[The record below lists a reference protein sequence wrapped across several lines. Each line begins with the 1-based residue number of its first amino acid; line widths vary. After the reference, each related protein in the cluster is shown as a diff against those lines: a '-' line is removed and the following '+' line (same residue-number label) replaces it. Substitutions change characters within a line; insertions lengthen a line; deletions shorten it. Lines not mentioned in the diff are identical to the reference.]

1 MICELNC
8 QEIWISVYF
17 FYLEIQ
23 EIRNL
28 KKNQNLKDLVSFG
41 VLNNVEISNENNS
54 YVLVFFSFSLSS
66 F

>member
-1 MICELNC
+1 MICELKC

-41 VLNNVEISNENNS
+41 VLNNVEINRM
-54 YVLVFFSFSLSS
+54 V
-66 F
+66 